1 MKETIERLVQKYSSM
16 VLQIAYQYSFNKS
29 EAEDIT
35 QEVFIKLYN
44 NIKKI
49 KNEEHIKAWLI
60 RVTINLSIDY
70 NRNYWNKN
78 TTSLD
83 ENYKYFDEESIP
95 HTFNFEN
102 NLSVTVVDGGTGS
115 PDSEGKYFGVRKI
128 TTNIPAVFSS
138 SNGAILYGDSSP
150 KTSVSTLAGMDG
162 VVTVTTSCGQSKTIR
177 WRAEIN

>member
-1 MKETIERLVQKYSSM
+1 MKGTIERLVQKYSSM

-83 ENYKYFDEESIP
+83 DNYKYFDEE
-95 HTFNFEN
+95 TKDVFNELKKLTPEFRNIIYLYYYQGYKISEISEI
-102 NLSVTVVDGGTGS
+102 LSMNQNTVSSYLNRARKELKHILEQGG
-115 PDSEGKYFGVRKI
+115 E
-128 TTNIPAVFSS
+128 
-138 SNGAILYGDSSP
+138 LY
-150 KTSVSTLAGMDG
+150 A
-162 VVTVTTSCGQSKTIR
+162 
-177 WRAEIN
+177 

>member
-1 MKETIERLVQKYSSM
+1 MKGKIEHLVQKYSSM

-83 ENYKYFDEESIP
+83 DNYKYFDEE
-95 HTFNFEN
+95 TKDVFNELKKLTPEYRN
-102 NLSVTVVDGGTGS
+102 IIYLYYYQGYKISEISEILSMNQNTVSSYLTRARKELKHILEQGG
-115 PDSEGKYFGVRKI
+115 E
-128 TTNIPAVFSS
+128 
-138 SNGAILYGDSSP
+138 LY
-150 KTSVSTLAGMDG
+150 A
-162 VVTVTTSCGQSKTIR
+162 
-177 WRAEIN
+177 

>member
-1 MKETIERLVQKYSSM
+1 MKGTIERLVQKYSSM

-83 ENYKYFDEESIP
+83 ENYKYFDEE
-95 HTFNFEN
+95 TKDVFNELKKLTPEYRN
-102 NLSVTVVDGGTGS
+102 IIYLYYYQGYKISEISEILSMNQNTVSSYLNRARKELKHILEQGG
-115 PDSEGKYFGVRKI
+115 E
-128 TTNIPAVFSS
+128 
-138 SNGAILYGDSSP
+138 LY
-150 KTSVSTLAGMDG
+150 A
-162 VVTVTTSCGQSKTIR
+162 
-177 WRAEIN
+177 

>member
-1 MKETIERLVQKYSSM
+1 MKGKIEHLVQKYSSM

-35 QEVFIKLYN
+35 QEVFIKLYK

-49 KNEEHIKAWLI
+49 KNNEHIKAWLI

-83 ENYKYFDEESIP
+83 DNYKYFDEE
-95 HTFNFEN
+95 TKDVFNELKKLTPEYRN
-102 NLSVTVVDGGTGS
+102 IIYLYYYQGYKISEISEILSMNQNTVSSYLNRARKELKHILEQGG
-115 PDSEGKYFGVRKI
+115 E
-128 TTNIPAVFSS
+128 
-138 SNGAILYGDSSP
+138 LY
-150 KTSVSTLAGMDG
+150 A
-162 VVTVTTSCGQSKTIR
+162 
-177 WRAEIN
+177 

>member
-1 MKETIERLVQKYSSM
+1 MKGTIERLVQKYSSM
-16 VLQIAYQYSFNKS
+16 VLQIAYQYLFNKS

-70 NRNYWNKN
+70 NRNYWNRN

-83 ENYKYFDEESIP
+83 ENYKYFDEE
-95 HTFNFEN
+95 TKDVFNELKKLTPEYRN
-102 NLSVTVVDGGTGS
+102 IIYLYYYQGYKISEISEILSMNQNTVSSYLTRARKELKHILEQGG
-115 PDSEGKYFGVRKI
+115 E
-128 TTNIPAVFSS
+128 
-138 SNGAILYGDSSP
+138 LY
-150 KTSVSTLAGMDG
+150 A
-162 VVTVTTSCGQSKTIR
+162 
-177 WRAEIN
+177 

>member
-1 MKETIERLVQKYSSM
+1 MKGTIERLVQKYSSM

-35 QEVFIKLYN
+35 QEVFIKLYK

-49 KNEEHIKAWLI
+49 KNNEHIKAWLI

-83 ENYKYFDEESIP
+83 ENYKYFDEE
-95 HTFNFEN
+95 TKDVFNELKKLTPEYRN
-102 NLSVTVVDGGTGS
+102 IIYLYYYQGYKISEISEILSMNQNTVSSYLNRARKELKHILEQGG
-115 PDSEGKYFGVRKI
+115 E
-128 TTNIPAVFSS
+128 
-138 SNGAILYGDSSP
+138 LY
-150 KTSVSTLAGMDG
+150 A
-162 VVTVTTSCGQSKTIR
+162 
-177 WRAEIN
+177 

>member
-1 MKETIERLVQKYSSM
+1 MKGTIERLVQKYSSM

-49 KNEEHIKAWLI
+49 KKEEHIKAWLI

-83 ENYKYFDEESIP
+83 ENYKYFDEE
-95 HTFNFEN
+95 TKDVFNELKKLTPEYRN
-102 NLSVTVVDGGTGS
+102 IIYLYYYQGYKISEISEILSMNQNTVSSYLTRARKELKHILEQGG
-115 PDSEGKYFGVRKI
+115 E
-128 TTNIPAVFSS
+128 
-138 SNGAILYGDSSP
+138 LY
-150 KTSVSTLAGMDG
+150 A
-162 VVTVTTSCGQSKTIR
+162 
-177 WRAEIN
+177 

>member
-1 MKETIERLVQKYSSM
+1 MKGTIERLVQKYSSM

-35 QEVFIKLYN
+35 QEVFIKLYK

-49 KNEEHIKAWLI
+49 KNNEHIKAWLI

-83 ENYKYFDEESIP
+83 ENYKYFDEE
-95 HTFNFEN
+95 TKDVFNELKKLTPEYRN
-102 NLSVTVVDGGTGS
+102 IIYLYYYQGYKISEISGILSMNQNTVSSYLTRARKELKHILEQGG
-115 PDSEGKYFGVRKI
+115 E
-128 TTNIPAVFSS
+128 
-138 SNGAILYGDSSP
+138 LY
-150 KTSVSTLAGMDG
+150 A
-162 VVTVTTSCGQSKTIR
+162 
-177 WRAEIN
+177 

>member
-1 MKETIERLVQKYSSM
+1 MKGTIERLVQKYSSM

-35 QEVFIKLYN
+35 QEVFIRLYN

-83 ENYKYFDEESIP
+83 ENYKYFDEE
-95 HTFNFEN
+95 TKDVFNELKKLTPEYRN
-102 NLSVTVVDGGTGS
+102 IIYLYYYKEYKISEISEILSMNQNTVSSYLNRARKELKHILEQGG
-115 PDSEGKYFGVRKI
+115 E
-128 TTNIPAVFSS
+128 
-138 SNGAILYGDSSP
+138 LY
-150 KTSVSTLAGMDG
+150 A
-162 VVTVTTSCGQSKTIR
+162 
-177 WRAEIN
+177 